1 MDVFTSAAELLQ
13 HRRPE
18 RPVLALR
25 PHAAFRAANWFLS
38 NFPGRV
44 LYAAKANDAPEVI
57 DALVA
62 AGIRAFDVASLVEI
76 ERAAKVAD
84 AELYFMNPVKSRGAI
99 ARAYRQFGVR
109 SFAFDSDEELDKV
122 VAETGG
128 ADDLTLFLRV
138 ACPNTHS
145 LIPLEGKFGVSSED
159 APALLLRARQIA
171 RRLGITFHVGSQAVV
186 PAAFGEALRQIGQL
200 IVASGVMVDAVD
212 IGGGFPSRYPHSD
225 PPELQSFMDEIVR
238 AADELAVKHSCE
250 LLCEPGRALVAE
262 AESVIVRVDARRG
275 NALYVNDG
283 AFGTLFDAAYSGFR
297 FPARLVMTSR
307 RKTKP
312 VADFTL
318 YGPTCDSSDYLP
330 GPFVLPAC
338 VREGDY
344 IEIGQVGAYGRV
356 LANRFNGFGEYDE
369 VILTDAPMLSMYETV
384 VEETPAAL
392 KTAHA

>member
-1 MDVFTSAAELLQ
+1 MDVFTSAAEFLR

-25 PHAAFRAANWFLS
+25 PHAARRAARWFID

-44 LYAAKANDAPEVI
+44 LYAAKANDAHPII
-57 DALVA
+57 DALVE
-62 AGIRAFDVASLVEI
+62 AGIRDFDVASLVEI
-76 ERAAKVAD
+76 ERLAGIEG

-99 ARAYRQFGVR
+99 VRAYGEFGIR
-109 SFAFDSDEELDKV
+109 CFAYDSDEELDKI

-128 ADDLTLFLRV
+128 AKDLTLYLRV

-145 LIPLEGKFGVSSED
+145 LIPLEGKFGAASEG
-159 APALLLRARQIA
+159 APALLLRGRQIA
-171 RRLGITFHVGSQAVV
+171 QRLGLTFHVGSQAVV
-186 PAAFGEALRQIGQL
+186 PAAFGEAIRQIGQL
-200 IVASGVMVDAVD
+200 IVASGVLVDAID

-225 PPELQSFMDEIVR
+225 PPELQSFMDEVGR
-238 AADELAVKHSCE
+238 AASELAVKHSCE
-250 LLCEPGRALVAE
+250 ILCEPGRALVAE

-297 FPARLVMTSR
+297 FPARLVATAR
-307 RKTKP
+307 RKSKP
-312 VADFTL
+312 VTEFAL

-330 GPFVLPAC
+330 GPFVLPDC

-344 IEIGQVGAYGRV
+344 IEIGQIGAYGRV

-369 VILTDAPMLSMYETV
+369 VVLRDEPMLSMYADAEQAETV
-384 VEETPAAL
+384 TL